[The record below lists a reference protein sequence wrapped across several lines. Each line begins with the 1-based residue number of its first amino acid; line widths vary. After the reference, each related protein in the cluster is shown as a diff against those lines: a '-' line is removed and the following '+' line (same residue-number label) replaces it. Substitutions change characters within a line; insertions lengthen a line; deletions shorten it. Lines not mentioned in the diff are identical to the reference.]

1 VSRVTG
7 AEEVVDSPTS
17 WVRAHIRE
25 YVETDGAKGHEWQ
38 GVQTLLLTT
47 RGRKSG
53 VRRRTALIYGR
64 DGDRYVVV
72 GSVGGAAKHPAWYLN
87 LRADPQVEVQ
97 VGAERFPAVART
109 ATDAEKPKLW
119 RMMAGIFP
127 NYDDYQARTERT
139 IPVVVIERV

>member
-1 VSRVTG
+1 
-7 AEEVVDSPTS
+7 
-17 WVRAHIRE
+17 
-25 YVETDGAKGHEWQ
+25 
-38 GVQTLLLTT
+38 
-47 RGRKSG
+47 
-53 VRRRTALIYGR
+53 
-64 DGDRYVVV
+64 
-72 GSVGGAAKHPAWYLN
+72 
-87 LRADPQVEVQ
+87 VQ